1 MGWTGH
7 ALAAASLAVAVM
19 APAAAAVGNEKE
31 SSTASAGAAIAA
43 ADLSAEA
50 RELAGWVLKSRD
62 HKEHPFAI
70 VDKKDA
76 RIYVFDGSGRLHG
89 ASPALLGQ
97 APGDDI
103 APGVGAHTREGH
115 VPFEER
121 TTPAGRFVS
130 EPGRNLTG
138 EHVIWVDYDSAFA
151 IHRLRPGRA
160 QRERE
165 ARLAS
170 PQASEHRASLGCVV
184 VPVQFYEQVVQ
195 RMLGNGRAIVYVM
208 PENGSAREMF
218 SAMGAL

>member
-1 MGWTGH
+1 MRWMGQTL
-7 ALAAASLAVAVM
+7 AAVSLAAAAM
-19 APAAAAVGNEKE
+19 APAAAAAGNETG
-31 SSTASAGAAIAA
+31 SSAANTGRPISTTQ
-43 ADLSAEA
+43 LSADA

-62 HKEHPFAI
+62 HKDEPFAI

-97 APGDDI
+97 AAGDDI
-103 APGVGAHTREGH
+103 APGVGAHTMEGY

-151 IHRLRPGRA
+151 IHRLRPGRN
-160 QRERE
+160 QRDRE

-195 RMLGNGRAIVYVM
+195 RMLGNGRAVVYVM
-208 PENGSAREMF
+208 PETGSALEVF
-218 SAMGAL
+218 NTAM

>member
-1 MGWTGH
+1 MGWMGH
-7 ALAAASLAVAVM
+7 ALAAAMFAAAAM
-19 APAAAAVGNEKE
+19 APAAAAAGNESE
-31 SSTASAGAAIAA
+31 SPAANAVAPVATDVSAQ
-43 ADLSAEA
+43 A

-62 HKEHPFAI
+62 HKEQPFAI

-76 RIYVFDGSGRLHG
+76 RIYVFDASGRLQG

-103 APGVGAHTREGH
+103 APGVGVHAQEGY

-160 QRERE
+160 QRDRE

-195 RMLGNGRAIVYVM
+195 RMLGNGRSVVYVM
-208 PENGSAREMF
+208 PENGSAREVF
-218 SAMGAL
+218 NTAM

>member
-1 MGWTGH
+1 MGWMGH
-7 ALAAASLAVAVM
+7 ALAAATFAAAAM
-19 APAAAAVGNEKE
+19 APAAAAAGNDTE
-31 SSTASAGAAIAA
+31 SRPANGGAQTGTAQ
-43 ADLSAEA
+43 LSGEA

-62 HKEHPFAI
+62 HQDQPFAI
-70 VDKKDA
+70 VDKKEA

-103 APGVGAHTREGH
+103 APGVGVHTQEGH

-130 EPGRNLTG
+130 EPGRNLAG

-151 IHRLRPGRA
+151 IHRLRPGRTH
-160 QRERE
+160 RERE

-184 VPVQFYEQVVQ
+184 VPARFYEQVVQ
-195 RMLGNGRAIVYVM
+195 RVLGEGRATIYVM
-208 PENGSAREMF
+208 PENGSAREVF
-218 SAMGAL
+218 NTAM

>member
-1 MGWTGH
+1 MGWMGH
-7 ALAAASLAVAVM
+7 ALAAALF
-19 APAAAAVGNEKE
+19 AAAATATAVAAPANYTE
-31 SSTASAGAAIAA
+31 SPPAEIGGQTAAQ
-43 ADLSAEA
+43 LSGEA

-62 HKEHPFAI
+62 HHDQPFAI

-103 APGVGAHTREGH
+103 APGVGAHAQEGY

-138 EHVIWVDYDSAFA
+138 EQVIWVDYDSAFA

-195 RMLGNGRAIVYVM
+195 RMLGTGRATVYVM
-208 PENGSAREMF
+208 PENGSARDIF
-218 SAMGAL
+218 NTAI

>member
-1 MGWTGH
+1 MRWMGQ
-7 ALAAASLAVAVM
+7 ALVTVSFAVVAI
-19 APAAAAVGNEKE
+19 APAAAAAGNETG
-31 SSTASAGAAIAA
+31 SSAAGEGRPISTTQ
-43 ADLSAEA
+43 LSADA

-62 HKEHPFAI
+62 HKDQPFAI

-76 RIYVFDGSGRLHG
+76 RIYVFDGAGRLHG

-103 APGVGAHTREGH
+103 APEVGAHTMEGF

-138 EHVIWVDYDSAFA
+138 EHVIWVDYESAFA
-151 IHRLRPGRA
+151 IHRLRPGRS
-160 QRERE
+160 QRNRE

-170 PQASEHRASLGCVV
+170 PRASEHRASLGCVV
-184 VPVQFYEQVVQ
+184 VSVQFYEQVVQ
-195 RMLGNGRAIVYVM
+195 RMLGNGRSIVYVM
-208 PENGSAREMF
+208 PENGSALDIINT
-218 SAMGAL
+218 AM